1 MAELFSVILQYFEIF
16 DYGRK
21 LRSYTIRFND
31 GNIKT
36 IHKGMVVYLLMEQ
49 VTDRGKLLR
58 EVLRE
63 IQKIYRI

>member
-1 MAELFSVILQYFEIF
+1 MAEEEW
-16 DYGRK
+16 
-21 LRSYTIRFND
+21 
-31 GNIKT
+31 
-36 IHKGMVVYLLMEQ
+36 VVYLLMEQ

>member
-1 MAELFSVILQYFEIF
+1 MAELFSVIVQYFEIF

-36 IHKGMVVYLLMEQ
+36 IHKGMVYQEA
-49 VTDRGKLLR
+49 TCKCEPEYFDRENKS
-58 EVLRE
+58 
-63 IQKIYRI
+63 